1 MINQTRRESAS
12 KSTSKSASID
22 NCQWIDFI
30 NFEWRKQTT
39 ISHFTQ
45 PNYYRNQRW
54 EYSSKRTT
62 TMSNDNSSYHD
73 CIFLPFL
80 GSDSVL
86 RIMFR
91 CICADAECKQRS
103 SSFKALGDVRGTF
116 ITMPDYNPISN
127 YTNATE
133 RKKSKLTRY
142 KKHLGLNKTIAEIA
156 SNDNRSKQTDI
167 SNRTRSTSE
176 SLPKR
181 SKRYIAWH
189 HFHPAAIHYSLSIK
203 NKYNINVLL
212 PKEFVVGTIQI
223 DGNSNGYKSADLV
236 EHGDARAYLM
246 VPSYNKGKTK
256 DDIVKVA

>member
-1 MINQTRRESAS
+1 
-12 KSTSKSASID
+12 
-22 NCQWIDFI
+22 
-30 NFEWRKQTT
+30 
-39 ISHFTQ
+39 
-45 PNYYRNQRW
+45 
-54 EYSSKRTT
+54 
-62 TMSNDNSSYHD
+62 MSNESNNSSYHD
-73 CIFLPFL
+73 GIFLPFL

-116 ITMPDYNPISN
+116 ITIPDYNPISN

-223 DGNSNGYKSADLV
+223 DGNSNGYESADLV

-256 DDIVKVA
+256 DDIAKVARTKQLQETILSVTTGSAVGRRIPMAATRQLLMQQTKEHHKIKQLQLENKSLREAIRL